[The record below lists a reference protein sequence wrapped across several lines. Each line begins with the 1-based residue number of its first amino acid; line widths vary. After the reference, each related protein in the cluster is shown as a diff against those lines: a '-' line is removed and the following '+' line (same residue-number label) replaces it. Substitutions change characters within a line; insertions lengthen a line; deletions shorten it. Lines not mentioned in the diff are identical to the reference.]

1 MHLGIDLGTSAV
13 KAVLTGM
20 DGALLAQASAPVP
33 SSFPRPLWSEQNPE
47 EWWRATGQAL
57 AGLGTDLSHV
67 RGIGLSGQMH
77 GAVLLDGADR
87 VLRPA
92 ILWNDGR
99 CAAECDVLEAAG
111 VRAATGNLAMPGF
124 TAPKLLWVR
133 HHEPNIFAATRR
145 VLLPKDWLRLRM
157 TGEAITD
164 MSDAAGTL
172 WLDVGARRWSEAMLA
187 ATGLSPTHMPALVEG
202 TAPAGRLRAEV
213 AAAWGLPAGIP
224 IAGGAGDQA
233 AGAAALGC
241 VRPGQGFVAL
251 GTSAVL
257 FVCDAGFLPDPD
269 RTVHAFCHCV
279 PGVWHRMT
287 VSLSGASALAWIT
300 RATGAANEAAL
311 LAEME
316 HSTEPPPIFL
326 PHLTGER
333 TPHNDPGAEAA
344 FVGLRAAHGRGD
356 LARAVLEGV
365 AFTLAEG
372 MEVLAA
378 CGAPVAPLVAI
389 SGGARSPAWMR
400 LVAAALDL
408 PVATVHG
415 GEVGSA
421 LGAARLARVAA
432 GDGTAEEVFTPLPVA
447 AVHEPD
453 PRLQEALAPRRAVH
467 RALYAALRP
476 LRPAAGL
483 AGS

>member
-1 MHLGIDLGTSAV
+1 
-13 KAVLTGM
+13 
-20 DGALLAQASAPVP
+20 
-33 SSFPRPLWSEQNPE
+33 
-47 EWWRATGQAL
+47 
-57 AGLGTDLSHV
+57 
-67 RGIGLSGQMH
+67 
-77 GAVLLDGADR
+77 
-87 VLRPA
+87 
-92 ILWNDGR
+92 
-99 CAAECDVLEAAG
+99 
-111 VRAATGNLAMPGF
+111 MPGF

-133 HHEPNIFAATRR
+133 AHEPATFAATRR

-172 WLDVGARRWSEAMLA
+172 WLDVGARRWSGAMLA
-187 ATGLSPTHMPALVEG
+187 ATGLSLSHMPALVEG

-213 AAAWGLPAGIP
+213 AAAWGLPPGIP
-224 IAGGAGDQA
+224 VAGGAGDQA

-279 PGVWHRMT
+279 PDVWHRMT

-300 RATGAANEAAL
+300 RATGAASEAAL

-316 HSTEPPPIFL
+316 ASTLPPPVFL

-333 TPHNDPGAEAA
+333 TPHNDPAAEAA
-344 FVGLRAAHGRGD
+344 FIGLRAAHGRAD

-372 MEVLAA
+372 LEVLAA
-378 CGAPVAPLVAI
+378 RGAPAAPLVAI
-389 SGGARSPAWMR
+389 GGGARSPSWLR

-408 PVATVHG
+408 PVATVQG

-432 GDGTAEEVFTPLPVA
+432 GDGAAEEVFAPLPVA
-447 AVHEPD
+447 AVHAPD
-453 PRLQEALAPRRAVH
+453 PLLQEALAPRRAVH
-467 RALYAALRP
+467 QALYAALRP
-476 LRPAAGL
+476 VRLGQ
-483 AGS
+483 S

>member
-47 EWWRATGQAL
+47 DWWRATGQAV
-57 AGLGTDLSHV
+57 AGLDRDLSRV

-99 CAAECDVLEAAG
+99 CAAECTVLEAAG

-133 HHEPNIFAATRR
+133 HHEPEIFGATRR
-145 VLLPKDWLRLRM
+145 VLLPKDWLRLCM

-187 ATGLSPTHMPALVEG
+187 ATGLSLRHMPALAEG

-213 AAAWGLPAGIP
+213 AAAWGLPPGIP

-279 PGVWHRMT
+279 PDVWHRMT

-316 HSTEPPPIFL
+316 LSTEAPPVFL

-372 MEVLAA
+372 MAVLAA
-378 CGAPVAPLVAI
+378 RGAPVAPLVAI

-421 LGAARLARVAA
+421 LGAARLARIAA
-432 GDGTAEEVFTPLPVA
+432 GDGSAEEVFTPLPVA

-476 LRPAAGL
+476 LRPAAIL